1 MQVLIADDDVVL
13 RRAVRAHLERWGFE
27 VVECADGQ
35 EAWAALQQAE
45 PPPLAIVDWNM
56 PGKDGVAL
64 CHELR
69 ERKPLAGIYVMLLTS
84 NQEKKDVIAGLE
96 SGADDYVTK
105 PVHWDELHARLR
117 IGVRL
122 VSLQQALAARVA
134 ELQEALS
141 NVRQLSG
148 LLPICAYCKRIR
160 DDKNYWQ
167 SVEAYLSQH
176 TETRFSHGI
185 CPSCYAKRVE
195 PQLRRAK
202 KKATASTRR
211 TDRARP

>member
-13 RRAVRAHLERWGFE
+13 RRALRAHLERWGFE
-27 VVECADGQ
+27 VLECADGQ
-35 EAWAALQQAE
+35 EAWTALQQPE

-122 VSLQQALAARVA
+122 VSLQQTLAARVA
-134 ELQEALS
+134 ELQDALT
-141 NVRQLSG
+141 NVRTLSG

-160 DDKNYWQ
+160 DDGDYWRQ
-167 SVEAYLSQH
+167 IEQYVSEHSSAQ
-176 TETRFSHGI
+176 FSHGI
-185 CPSCYAKRVE
+185 CPECLADQIQGEFK
-195 PQLRRAK
+195 
-202 KKATASTRR
+202 
-211 TDRARP
+211 